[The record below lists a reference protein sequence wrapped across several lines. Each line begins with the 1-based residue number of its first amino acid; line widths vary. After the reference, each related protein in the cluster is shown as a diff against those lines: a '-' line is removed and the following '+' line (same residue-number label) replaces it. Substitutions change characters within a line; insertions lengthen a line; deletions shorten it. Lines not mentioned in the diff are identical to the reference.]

1 MSGEVVSAK
10 LSTRDLERL
19 DLWRTYRFRPTLT
32 RSTAIRELVTRG
44 LDAELDGFDPEP
56 VVPLISKAFD
66 MSGYEK
72 EFVMGSTVAHTVDF
86 HDLRA
91 SSAFD
96 YFVGSSQRVKPC
108 QQLRIPF
115 PARPPSRSCRH
126 IDLFKGLALCVDIRT
141 CIKIRC
147 IQTFMT

>member
-1 MSGEVVSAK
+1 MNNKLLALYGLKWSPFSPQVPTEALYVSPRVE
-10 LSTRDLERL
+10 SFC
-19 DLWRTYRFRPTLT
+19 WRVEQLASEGGFG
-32 RSTAIRELVTRG
+32 LV
-44 LDAELDGFDPEP
+44 
-56 VVPLISKAFD
+56 
-66 MSGYEK
+66 SGYEK